1 MSYMRTLLAIFLVGC
16 SAAAV
21 TRDEPV
27 RPTEASGGAPRLGL
41 PGTFSKLGASC
52 GSELPT
58 GSSFICGH
66 DHRIASLT
74 IQFQSLPRGG
84 IVRSKKYEPN
94 DPMAMMSSAVEIDGP
109 RIWVES
115 SCHMCRM
122 VISST
127 TVIDL
132 RLIDDEGLAQQ
143 QQHVGLPRGP
153 LLRTATAW
161 NDAMSAAGWESRR
174 YD

>member
-1 MSYMRTLLAIFLVGC
+1 MFQMRSLFCLLLVGC

-27 RPTEASGGAPRLGL
+27 RPSDL
-41 PGTFSKLGASC
+41 PGPFSKLGASC

-58 GSSFICGH
+58 GSSFICGR

-74 IQFQSLPRGG
+74 LPFQPLPRGG
-84 IVRSKKYEPN
+84 TIRSRKFVPN
-94 DPMAMMSSAVEIDGP
+94 EPMAMSSSAIEIDGP

-115 SCHMCRM
+115 GCRYCRM
-122 VISST
+122 ATTST
-127 TVIDL
+127 TVFDL

-143 QQHVGLPRGP
+143 QQFVGLPRTP

-161 NDAMSAAGWESRR
+161 NDATSGAGWESHRF
-174 YD
+174 D